1 MLRKWDLNKEAGSLE
16 MLIDAL
22 STDLMNEK
30 NYTSQNRS
38 KEKVV
43 QEMEEA
49 LCQLRQAHGM
59 TKFLLFALE
68 NKNRLSRRVKRS
80 TNH

>member
-1 MLRKWDLNKEAGSLE
+1 MLTKWDLNKEAGSLE
-16 MLIDAL
+16 MLIAAI

-30 NYTSQNRS
+30 KSTSQSQAR
-38 KEKVV
+38 EKVV
-43 QEMEEA
+43 REMEEA
-49 LCQLRQAHGM
+49 LCELRQARGM

-68 NKNRLSRRVKRS
+68 NQNRLSRREKRS